1 MCVCVCA
8 TRTALVACSTFVHF
22 LLFFLGDLFI
32 IYTFT
37 FVYFQGS
44 TNSAIS
50 RRLAQPHCGPVR
62 VSKENKMDERQKT
75 GCSSKMGREI
85 NLGHPP
91 CTETSPL
98 HSLFYAFIHSLYTP
112 PPPPPTFTPSEK
124 KTSHRQPQSAPYHH
138 LPNLSPLSRLFLF
151 FHPVLF
157 VFQKSREQWPPSR
170 SRTAAISKHTHTH
183 THLSIEQLRI
193 MHNQQTKKK
202 PKCSRSYLPCHSF
215 NRGFC

>member
-151 FHPVLF
+151 FTQRCLCS
-157 VFQKSREQWPPSR
+157 KSPESSGRQVGHEPPLSPN
-170 SRTAAISKHTHTH
+170 THTH

-202 PKCSRSYLPCHSF
+202 TQMF
-215 NRGFC
+215 